1 MRIMKRTLALLLSL
15 TMLMSL
21 LIVPANAADEDVVLK
36 ITPDKTSIN
45 TATAQD
51 VTYTISV
58 EVKDSSVKIG
68 GIQFTLDAPSGM
80 TIPTKLNADNFQ
92 INSSELKLV
101 KDEYDNV
108 TGGIFDTFGYTKE
121 TYIFIASG
129 TTEDRNLNKNAEI
142 MKIKVS
148 VAENTTGSLNF
159 TAKNVEFAKVD
170 GGAEKW
176 TYRIDTTAVE
186 ASSATSNELP
196 VTIAKPVTGG
206 TPETTITDANY
217 DGSITWTPGLTSG
230 GKFAASTEYTANVT
244 LTAKGSYRFAS
255 DVKPIVT
262 GATISDESI
271 NVSPDGKTLTFKA
284 TFPETGTATLTGI
297 LIPGLTVAVPTAK
310 PNETQTKST
319 SIVVLGVYDD
329 PNIYNHTVAA
339 TLKITTD
346 PIPDGVSLEGNIL
359 KVTNKAEACK
369 VRVLATFEDKTDNKE
384 ITITKEKSK
393 ATHIVA
399 APPATGT
406 NITIPN
412 GGSTPSGQCSY
423 KVYDQ
428 YGAKMTGSHATW
440 KMEPETVPGVT
451 FVSANGSF
459 SVDNTAETGTVKLY
473 AKIGTVESNKITF
486 NIIREESKPS
496 VVTITGADSMD
507 VPIVHAPGADGW
519 NHETYTAEV
528 KDQHNNVISNPGVE
542 WNVTGATGV
551 SIDKNTGKLTVS
563 NKANA
568 GTVTITAKSG
578 DATNTK
584 DVTINKPVAK
594 ATLVKIFDQ
603 ADGDP
608 ENSIHIPTGTVTE
621 NVDYTAKVY
630 DQYGVYMPTEMVQW
644 ALDPTTVAGVEL
656 DDTTIPGSATLKVGN
671 TATSGTTFKLKAT
684 TATPGTSGAKELDIT
699 LTNKTPAS
707 VTIAPKAVENLKYN
721 GNEQAL
727 VTEGTANGGTM
738 QYSLNGTDW
747 TLTVPTGK
755 DADTYTV
762 QYKVAG
768 DSNHTDYTPTSNTV
782 SVTIGPKEVT
792 VSSGITAESKKYDGD
807 TSATV
812 DASGATFT
820 GKVDGDELMVSVT
833 SDSTFDSA
841 DVGSRTVTLGT
852 LTLSGASAGNY
863 TLATEGN
870 QTTTTA
876 DITRRDLTVTPEPNQ
891 SKKFGAEDP
900 TMLSFATNGVVPN
913 QTPSFTGK
921 LSRAE
926 GEAVGQYD
934 ITQGTLEMKDDVSSG
949 FKASNYTLKMV
960 SPAVKF
966 EITKADALT
975 LKDITVSQKYTVT
988 TEQSKDIGT
997 AGMPADAGTLAYAKG
1012 TAEKNG
1018 SVTVTNWDVDATTGK
1033 VTYTLSGGAADDTV
1047 TLPVIIKSTNYADAT
1062 VRVVIT
1068 LTKPSYSGGG
1078 SYTPSYTVSVDKTE
1092 NGTITVSPKSASKG
1106 DTVTIT
1112 VKPDKGYE
1120 LDTLKVLD
1128 KDGDKVKLTEKNGK
1142 YTFKMPSGKVTVKGS
1157 FVEEAPV
1164 QIFKDVPT
1172 DAYYYEAVKWA
1183 AEKGITGGVGNKLFA
1198 PNQPCTRAQIV
1209 TFLWRAAGS
1218 PAPKSMSSFA
1228 DVPADAFYA
1237 KAVAWAVENGITGG
1251 TGDGKFSPDATCTR
1265 AQAVTFLYRAAG
1277 SPKVSGSAEF
1287 GDVATNAYYADAVAW
1302 AAKNGITG
1310 GIGGGLF
1317 GSNNDCT
1324 RAQIV
1329 TFLYRCVK

>member
-68 GIQFTLDAPSGM
+68 GIQFTLDAPSGV
-80 TIPTKLNADNFQ
+80 TVPKTYYEGFWTNEEQLKTKSQ
-92 INSSELKLV
+92 YGVV
-101 KDEYDNV
+101 KS
-108 TGGIFDTFGYTKE
+108 GIFETFEYTFP
-121 TYIFIASG
+121 TQIFIASG
-129 TTEDRNLNKNAEI
+129 TTDDRNLHENAEI

-186 ASSATSNELP
+186 ASSATSTELP
-196 VTIAKPVTGG
+196 VAIPAPVTGG
-206 TPETTITDANY
+206 TPETAINGTNY
-217 DGSITWTPGLTSG
+217 TGSITWTPTVTG

-244 LTAKGSYRFAS
+244 LTAKDEYKFAS
-255 DVKPIVT
+255 GVKPIVA
-262 GATISDESI
+262 GADKVE
-271 NVSPDGKTLTFKA
+271 NVVVGPGGSTLTFNAK
-284 TFPETGTATLTGI
+284 FPKTGTATLKDI
-297 LIPGLTVAVPTAK
+297 LIPELTVAVPTAK
-310 PNETQTKST
+310 PDETQTKST
-319 SIVVLGVYDD
+319 PIVVVGVYDD
-329 PNIYNHTVAA
+329 PNINPTVAA
-339 TLKITTD
+339 TLKITTA

-369 VRVLATFEDKTDNKE
+369 VRVLATFEGKTDNKE
-384 ITITKEKSK
+384 INITKEESK
-393 ATHIVA
+393 ATAIVA

-412 GGSTPSGQCSY
+412 GGTNTSGNCSY

-428 YGAKMTGSHATW
+428 YGAEMTGASATW
-440 KMEPETVPGVT
+440 KMEPETVTGVT
-451 FVSANGSF
+451 FVPANGSF
-459 SVDNTAETGTVKLY
+459 SVNNTATTCTVKLH
-473 AKIGTVESNKITF
+473 AEIGAVKSNEITF
-486 NIIREESKPS
+486 HITREESKPHL
-496 VVTITGADSMD
+496 VTITGVDSMN

-519 NHETYTAEV
+519 EHKTYTAEV
-528 KDQHNNVISNPGVE
+528 KDQYNNVISNPSVE
-542 WNVTGATGV
+542 WSVTGATGV
-551 SIDKNTGKLTVS
+551 SIDKTTGKLTVS

-578 DATNTK
+578 TLSATKT
-584 DVTINKPVAK
+584 VTINKDEAK
-594 ATLVKIFDQ
+594 ATLVEIFDQ
-603 ADGDP
+603 AGEGP
-608 ENSIHIPTGTVTE
+608 KNSIHIPTGTVTE

-656 DDTTIPGSATLKVGN
+656 DDTTISGSATLKVGN

-684 TATPGTSGAKELDIT
+684 TATPGTSGVKKLDIT
-699 LTNKTPAS
+699 LTSKTPAS
-707 VTIAPKAVENLKYN
+707 VTTTPKAVENLKYT
-721 GNEQAL
+721 GDEQAL
-727 VTEGTANGGTM
+727 VTEGAASGGTM
-738 QYSLNGTDW
+738 KYSLNGTNW
-747 TLTVPTGK
+747 TDTVPTGK
-755 DADTYTV
+755 NAGTYTV
-762 QYKVAG
+762 QYKVVG
-768 DSNHTDYTPTSNTV
+768 DSDHTDYTPTSNTV
-782 SVTIGPKEVT
+782 SVSIGQKEVT
-792 VSSGITAESKKYDGD
+792 VSGITAANKVYDGKNTAAVNAD
-807 TSATV
+807 
-812 DASGATFT
+812 GATFT
-820 GKVDGDELMVSVT
+820 GKVDSDELT
-833 SDSTFDSA
+833 ITATGTFADA
-841 DVGSRTVTLGT
+841 DVDVGDDKTVTLTLGALGGT
-852 LTLSGASAGNY
+852 SVANY

-876 DITRRDLTVTPEPNQ
+876 DITRRDLTVKPDANLR
-891 SKKFGAEDP
+891 KKFGAEDP
-900 TMLSFATNGVVPN
+900 TLNFLPTGAVDG
-913 QTPSFTGK
+913 QTPDFTGA

-934 ITQGTLEMKDDVSSG
+934 ITLGDLALKDNG
-949 FKASNYTLKMV
+949 AFKASNYTLKMD
-960 SPAVKF
+960 SHAEKF

-988 TEQSKDIGT
+988 TEQSKDIGR
-997 AGMPADAGTLAYAKG
+997 AGMPEKAGTLAYAKG
-1012 TAEKNG
+1012 TESKTG
-1018 SVTVTNWDVDATTGK
+1018 SVKVDSWSVDSTTGK
-1033 VTYTLSGGAADDTV
+1033 VSYKLSNGAAGDTV
-1047 TLPVIIKSTNYADAT
+1047 TLPVTITSDNYENSIVYVKIA
-1062 VRVVIT
+1062 

-1092 NGTITVSPKSASKG
+1092 NGTITISPKSASKG

-1265 AQAVTFLYRAAG
+1265 AQSVTFLYRAAG
-1277 SPKVSGSAEF
+1277 SPKVSSSAEF

>member
-36 ITPDKTSIN
+36 ITPDKTRIN

-51 VTYTISV
+51 VTYTVSV

-170 GGAEKW
+170 GGAVKW

-196 VTIAKPVTGG
+196 VTIAKPATGG
-206 TPETTITDANY
+206 TPQGSITETADYT
-217 DGSITWTPGLTSG
+217 GSITWIPTIAAG
-230 GKFAASTEYTANVT
+230 GKFAANTEYTANVK
-244 LTAKGSYRFAS
+244 LTAKGEYKFAS
-255 DVKPIVT
+255 DVNPTVT
-262 GATISDESI
+262 DATISDK
-271 NVSPDGKTLTFKA
+271 NVTNGGKTLTFNAKFTA
-284 TFPETGTATLTGI
+284 TGTATLKDI

-319 SIVVLGVYDD
+319 PIVVVGVYDD
-329 PNIYNHTVAA
+329 PNFNPTVAA

-369 VRVLATFEDKTDNKE
+369 VRVLATFEGKTDNKE
-384 ITITKEKSK
+384 INITKDTPAAS
-393 ATHIVA
+393 AIVA
-399 APPATGT
+399 APPATT
-406 NITIPN
+406 NIAVPN
-412 GGSTPSGQCSY
+412 GGTNTSGNCSY
-423 KVYDQ
+423 KIYDQ
-428 YGAKMTGSHATW
+428 YGAEMTGISATW
-440 KMEPETVPGVT
+440 KMKLEPATVTGVT
-451 FVSANGSF
+451 LIPANGSI
-459 SVDNTAETGTVKLY
+459 SVTNAATTCKATLY
-473 AKIGTVESNKITF
+473 AESGALKSNEITF

-496 VVTITGADSMD
+496 VVTITGADSMN

-519 NHETYTAEV
+519 EHKTYTAEV
-528 KDQHNNVISNPGVE
+528 KDQYNNVISNPGVE

-608 ENSIHIPTGTVTE
+608 ENSLLIPTGTGTN

-630 DQYGVYMPTEMVQW
+630 DQYGVYMPGEMVHW
-644 ALDPTTVAGVEL
+644 ALDPTPVTGVEL
-656 DDTTIPGSATLKVGN
+656 DDTTVSGSATLKVDN

-684 TATPGTSGAKELDIT
+684 TATPGTTGVKELDIT
-699 LTNKTPAS
+699 LTSKTPAS
-707 VTIAPKAVENLKYN
+707 VTTAPEAVANLEYN
-721 GNEQAL
+721 GSEQEL
-727 VTEGTANGGTM
+727 VSKGVANGGTVK
-738 QYSLNGTDW
+738 YSLDGTTW
-747 TLTVPTGK
+747 TDTVPKGK
-755 DADTYTV
+755 DAKTYNV
-762 QYKVAG
+762 QYKIVG
-768 DSNHTDYTPTSNTV
+768 DETHSDTTP
-782 SVTIGPKEVT
+782 VTLPVIIGQKEVT
-792 VSSGITAESKKYDGD
+792 VAAGDYKVSKEYDGTTTAGTGNGALSVTGIVDSGVSVKATPVTYTDANVGGQPTMNVTIALDGTGNGNYKIKDGATTISVPCEITAKEVTLTGGIN
-807 TSATV
+807 ATDRSYV
-812 DASGATFT
+812 KDNTTVALTKDSTLTFT
-820 GKVDGDELMVSVT
+820 GL
-833 SDSTFDSA
+833 
-841 DVGSRTVTLGT
+841 VGSETLDVNIPATGTISNADAGNGKTVTYSGVTLKNGT
-852 LTLSGASAGNY
+852 G
-863 TLATEGN
+863 
-870 QTTTTA
+870 
-876 DITRRDLTVTPEPNQ
+876 
-891 SKKFGAEDP
+891 
-900 TMLSFATNGVVPN
+900 
-913 QTPSFTGK
+913 
-921 LSRAE
+921 
-926 GEAVGQYD
+926 
-934 ITQGTLEMKDDVSSG
+934 
-949 FKASNYTLKMV
+949 KASNYTLNATLPPV
-960 SPAVKF
+960 TVN
-966 EITKADALT
+966 ITKAAAPT
-975 LKDITVSQKYTVT
+975 LADIPVSQKYTVT
-988 TEQSKDIGT
+988 TGEKAIG
-997 AGMPADAGTLAYAKG
+997 AVMPADAGTLTYNKG
-1012 TAEKNG
+1012 TASKTG
-1018 SVTVTNWDVDATTGK
+1018 SVTVTSWAVDTTGK
-1033 VTYTLSGGAADDTV
+1033 VTYTLSSGAAGNTV
-1047 TLPVIIKSTNYADAT
+1047 TLPVTIESTNYENAT
-1062 VRVVIT
+1062 VNVVIT
-1068 LTKPSYSGGG
+1068 LTKPSYSGGGG

-1164 QIFKDVPT
+1164 QIFKDVPV

-1183 AEKGITGGVGNKLFA
+1183 AEKGITGGVGNELFA

-1218 PAPKSMSSFA
+1218 PAPKHMSSFA

-1265 AQAVTFLYRAAG
+1265 AQSVTFLYRAAG

-1329 TFLYRCVK
+1329 TFLYRSVK